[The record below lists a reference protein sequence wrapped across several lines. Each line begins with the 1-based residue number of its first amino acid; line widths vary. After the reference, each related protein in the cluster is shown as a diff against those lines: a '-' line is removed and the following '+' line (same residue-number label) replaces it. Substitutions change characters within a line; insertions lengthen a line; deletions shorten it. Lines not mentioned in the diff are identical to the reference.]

1 MRALVVA
8 NCTTQ
13 TYVDG
18 LQKLFPDWEVRGVT
32 ADLAEAWLADGSRPE
47 FDAYLGACDLYV
59 GEPPR
64 DRHYGTRINPAADR
78 ILLPNL
84 YFRGLHPDIAVVPG
98 LRGPLTFSAP
108 NTQASLV
115 TLAARALDMGAAD
128 TADLFRADVYRE
140 LGFFDLYT
148 TEKKR
153 LLELFS
159 SHGIDLAEEFAAW
172 EKIGNFFYVCHHPRA
187 IVLIDILR
195 RALAGRYLDAAAF
208 TASAGLARLQTDYLG
223 TMEIWPVYPD
233 LAAPLG
239 FAGSLTWV
247 RGARPAP
254 IQLPLADFIEATF
267 AALDAAGPDWRSL
280 PFVTRAAA
288 LIRMHEARP
297 REAARPSGV
306 GTNEPDR
313 FAPLADDEQA
323 AVDAA
328 HQAPFDGA
336 LLHHAM
342 NLLRS
347 RRKLAELDALY
358 DAAPA
363 ATQTDGAVISVW
375 CSIPRIQGNGPEA
388 VRRATEMLRHYPDA
402 PKSAAH
408 MIFALHATAG
418 YAEAT
423 RYSASWM
430 ARFPDTPDLIGP
442 TAMIAIQAGV
452 WADAERHYRSLDK
465 FSRNGLD
472 AGDWRMLVLALRR
485 QGKDADAAAALEE
498 GLRKHPGH
506 SLLVGF

>member
-13 TYVDG
+13 TYVEG
-18 LQKLFPDWEVRGVT
+18 LQKLFPDWEVRGVA
-32 ADLAEAWLADGSRPE
+32 ADLAEEWLADGSRPE

-59 GEPPR
+59 GEPPG
-64 DRHYGTRINPAADR
+64 DRHYGTRINPAADKVL
-78 ILLPNL
+78 IPSLH
-84 YFRGLHPDIAVVPG
+84 FRGLHPDIAVVPG
-98 LRGPLTFSAP
+98 FRGPLTFSAP

-128 TADLFRADVYRE
+128 TAALFRSDIYRE
-140 LGFFDLYT
+140 LGFFDLYK

-153 LLELFS
+153 ILALFL
-159 SHGIDLAEEFAAW
+159 SHGINLTEEFAGW
-172 EKIGNFFYVCHHPRA
+172 EKIGDFFYVCHHPRA
-187 IVLIDILR
+187 VVLIDILR

-208 TASAGLARLQTDYLG
+208 AASADLARLQTDHLA
-223 TMEIWPVYPD
+223 TMEIWPVYPE
-233 LAAPLG
+233 LAKPLG
-239 FAGSLTWV
+239 FGGSLTWV

-254 IQLPLADFIEATF
+254 IQLSLGDFIEATF
-267 AALDAAGPDWRSL
+267 ETLDAAGQDWRSL

-297 REAARPSGV
+297 PETARLPGA
-306 GTNEPDR
+306 GQNEPDR
-313 FAPLADDEQA
+313 LAQLTGDERA

-328 HQAPFDGA
+328 REAPHDGA
-336 LLHHAM
+336 LLHDAM

-347 RRKLAELDALY
+347 RGKLAELEQLY

-363 ATQTDGAVISVW
+363 GTQTDHAVISVW
-375 CSIPRIQGNGPEA
+375 CSIPRIRKDGPEA

-408 MIFALHATAG
+408 MIFALQATAG
-418 YAEAT
+418 YAEAMQ
-423 RYSASWM
+423 YSAGWM

-442 TAMIAIQAGV
+442 TAVIAIQASA
-452 WADAERHYRSLDK
+452 WADAETYFRLLDRISK
-465 FSRNGLD
+465 HGLD
-472 AGDWRMLVLALRR
+472 AGEWRLLVLALRR